1 MRWCDPGTGQIEWIK
16 KNLQIPNIINQQR
29 ESSKIILLS
38 SFLNTEKQEALQILN
53 DQQSAT

>member
-1 MRWCDPGTGQIEWIK
+1 MRWCDPGTGQVEWIK

-38 SFLNTEKQEALQILN
+38 SFLNTEKQ
-53 DQQSAT
+53 